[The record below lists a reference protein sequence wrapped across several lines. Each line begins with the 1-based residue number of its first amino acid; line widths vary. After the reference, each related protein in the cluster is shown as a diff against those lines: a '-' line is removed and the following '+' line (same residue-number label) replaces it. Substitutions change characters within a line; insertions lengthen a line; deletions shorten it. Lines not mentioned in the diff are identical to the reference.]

1 MLVDRIN
8 ERMMDDIG
16 DTVIEFDGD
25 RPVIIEDY
33 EDDLRQWLTR

>member
-1 MLVDRIN
+1 
-8 ERMMDDIG
+8 MMDDIG